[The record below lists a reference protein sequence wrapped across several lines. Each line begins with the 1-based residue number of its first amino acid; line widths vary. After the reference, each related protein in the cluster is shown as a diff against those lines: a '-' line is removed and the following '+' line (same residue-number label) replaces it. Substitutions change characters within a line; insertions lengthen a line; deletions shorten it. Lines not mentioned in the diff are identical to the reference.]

1 MGDYMLPIKVALIIF
16 PVLAFILVIPF
27 LVYQNRVYGYVKKL
41 KGAVLYSFI
50 LYLILVFYL
59 AMLPL
64 PDQLD
69 KDSPNRVELEEYN
82 LRPFKFIEDICDESK
97 LEVRDPST
105 YKYLLTEAAFLE
117 FLFHLLIFIPLGVYL
132 RSHFEKNLLETVAI
146 ALLLTLTLKMIQTLG
161 FDSVYNRKY
170 RLFDIDD
177 FILNAL
183 SGFIGYY
190 LAPVIMY
197 LFPKVTVMDSQ
208 VLALGMDFEEVN
220 VGYIRRLLA
229 FLVDI
234 WLISLLP
241 IDNQDLLGYFSVSF
255 IYFILLVYL
264 TNGQT
269 VGKWLTNTRVL
280 GQGEKLKFKEAFLR
294 YGILIYGYF
303 GTNRILSLVVELN
316 ESTRLLDYLVIIK
329 TMQIIFNILVW
340 LHVIL
345 SILIGKELFHEKLS
359 GTRTEINES

>member
-27 LVYQNRVYGYVKKL
+27 LIYQNRVYGYVKKL
-41 KGAVLYSFI
+41 KGLVLYSFI

-64 PDQLD
+64 PDQANAD
-69 KDSPNRVELEEYN
+69 YPDGVEIEEYN
-82 LRPFKFIEDICDESK
+82 LRPFKFIEKICDESK

-117 FLFHLLIFIPLGVYL
+117 FLFHLLIFIPLGIYL
-132 RSHFEKNLLETVAI
+132 RGHFEKNLLETIAI
-146 ALLLTLTLKMIQTLG
+146 SLLLTLTLKIIQTLG
-161 FDSVYNRKY
+161 FDSVYNRQY
-170 RLFDIDD
+170 RLFNIDD
-177 FILNAL
+177 FMLDAL
-183 SGFIGYY
+183 SGVIGYY
-190 LAPVIMY
+190 LTPVFMY
-197 LFPKVTVMDSQ
+197 LFPENIVMDSHI
-208 VLALGMDFEEVN
+208 LSLGMDFEEID
-220 VGYIRRLLA
+220 VGYVRRLLS
-229 FLVDI
+229 FLVDV

-269 VGKWLTNTRVL
+269 IGKWLTNTRVV
-280 GQGEKLKFKEAFLR
+280 GQGESLKFKEAFLR

-303 GTNRILSLVVELN
+303 GTNRFLGLVVELN
-316 ESTRLLDYLVIIK
+316 ESTRLFDYLVIIK
-329 TMQIIFNILVW
+329 TMQIIFNIIVW